1 MSTAPTF
8 ALIAGEASGD
18 QLGGKLIAALHERFP
33 GARCFGVGGRHMRD
47 AGFDAWYDRE
57 VLSVMGLFEVTRH
70 LPRLLRLRRELERR
84 IIQARPDVF
93 VGIDAPDFNLGLE
106 RKLKAAGVRTVQYVS
121 PTIWAWRASRAAGVA
136 AAADLVL
143 CIFPFEPELYRDLG
157 IVARYT
163 GHPMADVI
171 DNDPDRGAAR
181 RALDL
186 DPGPEPPLIALLPGS
201 RHSEVERLAGPL
213 LDAADRLA
221 RRAGGARFV
230 AALADE
236 ATAATFRDAV
246 AGHDDLDCT
255 IVVGRSLEAL
265 AAADA
270 VVCASGTASLECV
283 LVNRPPVVVYRMAGA
298 SHWLIDRLGLVKTPY
313 IALPNILAGEA
324 LVPELVQEQAS
335 GPRIAEAVEGWLGDP
350 ARRAALRIRFAELHG
365 TLRQDAAASAAEAI
379 GELLARRRA

>member
-18 QLGGKLIAALHERFP
+18 QLGGKLVAALHERFP
-33 GARCFGVGGRHMRD
+33 GARCFGVGGRYMRD
-47 AGFDAWYDRE
+47 AGFEAWYDRE

-84 IIQARPDVF
+84 ILEARPDVF

-106 RKLKAAGVRTVQYVS
+106 RKLKTAGVPTVQYVS

-136 AAADLVL
+136 EAADLVL
-143 CIFPFEPELYRDLG
+143 CIFPFEPDLYRDLG
-157 IVARYT
+157 IIARYT

-181 RALDL
+181 RALGL
-186 DPGPEPPLIALLPGS
+186 DPGSEPPLIALLPGS
-201 RHSEVERLAGPL
+201 RHSEVERLTAPL

-230 AALADE
+230 AALADD
-236 ATAATFRDAV
+236 ATATSFRESLAD
-246 AGHDDLDCT
+246 HRDLDCAV
-255 IVVGRSLEAL
+255 VVGRSLEAL

-324 LVPELVQEQAS
+324 LVPELVQDQAS
-335 GPRIAEAVEGWLGDP
+335 GPRIAEAVEAWLGDP
-350 ARRAALRIRFAELHG
+350 ARRETLRARFAELHA
-365 TLRQDAAASAAEAI
+365 TLRQDAAASAAAAI
-379 GELLARRRA
+379 GELLERRRA